1 MTAGDDNWAID
12 VSHVTKRF
20 RLAGAA
26 HSLKTAVVDAF
37 RGRRGRTF
45 TALDDVTFRVRRG
58 ETLGLI
64 GANGA
69 GKSTLL
75 SIVAG
80 TMRPSEGAA
89 RTRGTVSSLLE
100 LGAGFHPDLTGREN
114 VMLYGAIMGIPRETM
129 RARFDEIVE
138 FAGLREFIEEPVRFY
153 SSGMYVRL
161 GFSVAVQV
169 DPDVLLVD
177 EVLAV
182 GDAEFQRKCLDKMDE
197 FRRAGKSMVL
207 ISHDINTIRRVS
219 DRIAYLSHGR
229 VVGLGDPET
238 VAKAYQADVLD
249 AVAIRREWGTG
260 EIKFTSAELLDPATG
275 APFGVGAAV
284 LNGDRARVRLRWHAR
299 ERVEAPVVGFSVA
312 RASDGAVLFGSN
324 TQIAGRA
331 VPAAEGDG
339 GIDLEIDL
347 TDLAA
352 GDWTL
357 SFSLHSADHEKNYHR
372 LENHLVFRLEAPRW
386 FDGMA
391 RLPSSWSDPAP

>member
-1 MTAGDDNWAID
+1 MNGDGDNWAID

-20 RLAGAA
+20 RLAGSA
-26 HSLKTAVVDAF
+26 HSLKTAVVDAL

-80 TMRPSEGAA
+80 TMRPTGGSA

-161 GFSVAVQV
+161 GFAVAVQV

-182 GDAEFQRKCLDKMDE
+182 GDAEFQHKCIDKMDD

-238 VAKAYQADVLD
+238 VAKAYQADTL
-249 AVAIRREWGTG
+249 AALTTRREWGTG
-260 EIKFTSAELLDPATG
+260 EVRFTSAELLDPATG
-275 APFGVGAAV
+275 EPFGAGAI
-284 LNGDRARVRLRWHAR
+284 LNGDRARVRLRWHA
-299 ERVEAPVVGFSVA
+299 EKRVESPVVGFSIA
-312 RASDGAVLFGSN
+312 RASDGNVVFGSN

-331 VPAAEGDG
+331 IPFAEGDG
-339 GIDLEIDL
+339 GIELEIGL
-347 TDLAA
+347 ADLAA

-357 SFSLHSADHEKNYHR
+357 SFSLHSADHEKNFHR
-372 LENHLVFRLEAPRW
+372 LENRLLLRLAAPRW
-386 FDGMA
+386 FDGLA
-391 RLPSSWSDPAP
+391 RLPATWSDPAP